1 MLQILNLKFQYP
13 NGAFQLNLPK
23 LQIKQGAKVALIGSS
38 GCGKTTLLQLISGIK
53 SPACGNIQVNDVCI
67 EQLSESQR
75 RQFRITQVGFIFQ
88 NFELLD
94 YLTVMD
100 NILHPYRLS
109 PALNLTTEVRQR
121 AFTLAQQVA
130 VDNKL
135 NRSINSLS
143 QGEKQRVAICRALL
157 PQPTMLLA
165 DEATGNLD
173 PVNKQR
179 VLDILLNYVDH
190 YSATLLAATH
200 DYELLDRFDHVVEFG
215 QFSEI

>member
-1 MLQILNLKFQYP
+1 MLQISNLKFQYP
-13 NGAFQLNLPK
+13 NGEFQLNLPK
-23 LQIKQGAKVALIGSS
+23 LQIKKGEKVALIGSS

-53 SPACGNIQVNDVCI
+53 SPTCGSIQINDVCI
-67 EQLSESQR
+67 EKLSESQR

-109 PALNLTTEVRQR
+109 PALRLTTEVRQR
-121 AFTLAQQVA
+121 ALTLAQQVG

-135 NRSINSLS
+135 NRSIKSLS
-143 QGEKQRVAICRALL
+143 QGEQQRVAVCRALL
-157 PQPTMLLA
+157 PQPTLLLA

-173 PVNKQR
+173 PANKQR
-179 VLDILLNYVDH
+179 VLDILFNYVDH
-190 YSATLLAATH
+190 RSAPLLAVTH
-200 DYELLDRFDHVVEFG
+200 DYDLLDQFDRVVEFG
-215 QFSEI
+215 QF

>member
-1 MLQILNLKFQYP
+1 MLQISNLQFQYP
-13 NGAFQLNLPK
+13 NGEFQLNLPK
-23 LQIKQGAKVALIGSS
+23 LQINKGAKVALIGSS

-53 SPACGNIQVNDVCI
+53 SPTCGSIQINDVCI

-94 YLTVMD
+94 YLTVID

-109 PALNLTTEVRQR
+109 PGLKLTTEVRRR
-121 AFTLAQQVA
+121 ALTLAQQVG

-135 NRSINSLS
+135 NRSIKSLS
-143 QGEKQRVAICRALL
+143 QGEQQRVAICRALL
-157 PQPTMLLA
+157 PQPTLLLA

-173 PVNKQR
+173 PANKQR
-179 VLDILLNYVDH
+179 VLDILFNYVDH
-190 YSATLLAATH
+190 HSATLLAVTH
-200 DYELLDRFDHVVEFG
+200 DYDLLDQFDRVVEFG
-215 QFSEI
+215 QF